1 MKENIYVDAAYR
13 CLNKFGEELCGDT
26 VEIVRNKNEYII
38 VVADGIGSGVKAN
51 ILSTLTSKII
61 STMMKYD
68 ASIED
73 TVYTVVNT
81 LPVDVNYKVA
91 YSAFSILK
99 IGYDKKAYLV
109 EFDCPKCIFIRNGK
123 IRPIVYNKRI
133 ISGKTIKESSFDIEI
148 GDVFILL
155 SDGVLYAGAGELL
168 NQGWNW
174 ENVSEFV
181 AKIVKTENTASK
193 LSWVLSETCK
203 DLYID
208 KPGDDTTVATIKII
222 PEQIVNIFSGPPEN
236 PEDDE
241 KIIKEFISSK
251 GKKIIC
257 GGTSANIFSRITGE
271 KIITDFENADSEIP
285 PIAFIKGVDFVTE
298 GVLTLQ
304 KTVNILKQYIKNPV
318 DKNSFELIDG
328 DNGAANIAKILIEE
342 CTHLNLFIGRKIN
355 PAHQNNKLPFD
366 LSIKT
371 VILEELCSIVVKL
384 GKIVNKKF
392 Y

>member
-1 MKENIYVDAAYR
+1 MKENIYIDAAYR

-26 VEIVRNKNEYII
+26 VEIVKNKNEYII

-109 EFDCPKCIFIRNGK
+109 EFDCPECIFIRNGK

-155 SDGVLYAGAGELL
+155 SDGVLYAGAGDLL

-193 LSWVLSETCK
+193 LSWILSETCK

-208 KPGDDTTVATIKII
+208 KPGDDTTVAAIKII

-285 PIAFIKGVDFVTE
+285 PIAFIKSVDFVTE